1 MKKFAEF
8 IIEAK
13 EVDDEFDDEKSDG
26 EYGQEGG
33 MAKSQLR
40 MLISAARRLHTL
52 LDDEDELPGH
62 IIANLVLATDYVTGA
77 ADYMESEMADEEDF
91 NEE

>member
-1 MKKFAEF
+1 MKSFKEMLA
-8 IIEAK
+8 EAK
-13 EVDDEFDDEKSDG
+13 HEDDG

-40 MLISAARRLHTL
+40 MIIAAAKRLHTL
-52 LDDEDELPGH
+52 LEDDDELPGH
-62 IIANLVLATDYVTGA
+62 VIANIVLATDYITGA

-91 NEE
+91 DSDE

>member
-1 MKKFAEF
+1 MKTFKQILA
-8 IIEAK
+8 EAK
-13 EVDDEFDDEKSDG
+13 DEG

-40 MLISAARRLHTL
+40 MMIAAAKRLHTML
-52 LDDEDELPGH
+52 GDDDELPGH
-62 IIANLVLATDYVTGA
+62 IVADLVLATDYITSA
-77 ADYMESEMADEEDF
+77 ADYMESELADEDEF

>member
-1 MKKFAEF
+1 MKTFKEMLA
-8 IIEAK
+8 EAK
-13 EVDDEFDDEKSDG
+13 DENDG

-40 MLISAARRLHTL
+40 MIISAAKRLHSL
-52 LDDEDELPGH
+52 LEDDDELPGH
-62 IIANLVLATDYVTGA
+62 VIANIVLATDYITGA

-91 NEE
+91 DSDE

>member
-1 MKKFAEF
+1 MKSFKEMLA
-8 IIEAK
+8 EAK
-13 EVDDEFDDEKSDG
+13 DENDG

-40 MLISAARRLHTL
+40 MIISAAKRLHSL
-52 LDDEDELPGH
+52 LEDDDELPGH
-62 IIANLVLATDYVTGA
+62 VIANIVLATDYITGA

-91 NEE
+91 DSDE

>member
-1 MKKFAEF
+1 MKTFKQIMAE
-8 IIEAK
+8 A
-13 EVDDEFDDEKSDG
+13 KSDG

-40 MLISAARRLHTL
+40 MIIASAKRLHGML
-52 LDDEDELPGH
+52 GDDDELPGH
-62 IIANLVLATDYVTGA
+62 IVADLVLATDYVTGA
-77 ADYMESEMADEEDF
+77 ADYMESELADENEF

>member
-1 MKKFAEF
+1 MLA
-8 IIEAK
+8 EAK
-13 EVDDEFDDEKSDG
+13 EDDG

-40 MLISAARRLHTL
+40 MIISSAKRLHSL
-52 LDDEDELPGH
+52 LSDDDELPGH
-62 IIANLVLATDYVTGA
+62 VIANIVLATDYITGA

-91 NEE
+91 DSEE

>member
-1 MKKFAEF
+1 MKNFSEF
-8 IIEAK
+8 IE
-13 EVDDEFDDEKSDG
+13 EKDSNDG

-40 MLISAARRLHTL
+40 MLISSAKRLHTL
-52 LDDEDELPGH
+52 LSDDDELPGH
-62 IIANLVLATDYVTGA
+62 VIANLVLATDYVTSA

-91 NEE
+91 NTEEE

>member
-1 MKKFAEF
+1 MKTFKEMLT
-8 IIEAK
+8 EAK
-13 EVDDEFDDEKSDG
+13 EDDG

-40 MLISAARRLHTL
+40 MIISSAKRLHSL
-52 LDDEDELPGH
+52 LSDDDELPGH
-62 IIANLVLATDYVTGA
+62 VIANIVLATDYITGA

-91 NEE
+91 DSDE

>member
-1 MKKFAEF
+1 MKSFKEMLA
-8 IIEAK
+8 EAK
-13 EVDDEFDDEKSDG
+13 DENDG

-40 MLISAARRLHTL
+40 MIIAAAKRLHSL
-52 LDDEDELPGH
+52 LEDDDELPGH
-62 IIANLVLATDYVTGA
+62 VIANIVLATDYITGA

-91 NEE
+91 DSDE

>member
-1 MKKFAEF
+1 MKTFKQILA
-8 IIEAK
+8 EAK
-13 EVDDEFDDEKSDG
+13 DEDDG

-40 MLISAARRLHTL
+40 MIIAASKRLHTML
-52 LDDEDELPGH
+52 ADDDELPGH
-62 IIANLVLATDYVTGA
+62 IIANIVLATDYITGA

-91 NEE
+91 NSEE

>member
-1 MKKFAEF
+1 MKTFKEMLA
-8 IIEAK
+8 EAK
-13 EVDDEFDDEKSDG
+13 EDDG

-40 MLISAARRLHTL
+40 MIISSAKRLHSI

-62 IIANLVLATDYVTGA
+62 IIANIVLATDYITGA
-77 ADYMESEMADEEDF
+77 ADYMESEMADEDDF
-91 NEE
+91 DSDE

>member
-1 MKKFAEF
+1 MKTFKEMLA
-8 IIEAK
+8 EAK
-13 EVDDEFDDEKSDG
+13 DEDEG

-40 MLISAARRLHTL
+40 MIIAASRRLHSML
-52 LDDEDELPGH
+52 ADDDKLPGH
-62 IIANLVLATDYVTGA
+62 VVANIVLATDYITGA

-91 NEE
+91 NSEE

>member
-1 MKKFAEF
+1 MKSFKEMLA
-8 IIEAK
+8 EAK
-13 EVDDEFDDEKSDG
+13 DENDG

-40 MLISAARRLHTL
+40 MIIAAAKRLHTL
-52 LDDEDELPGH
+52 LEDDDELPGH
-62 IIANLVLATDYVTGA
+62 VIANIVLATDYITGA

-91 NEE
+91 DSDE

>member
-1 MKKFAEF
+1 MKTFKQILAE
-8 IIEAK
+8 ANK
-13 EVDDEFDDEKSDG
+13 DDG

-40 MLISAARRLHTL
+40 MIIASSKRLHSL
-52 LDDEDELPGH
+52 LADDDELPGH
-62 IIANLVLATDYVTGA
+62 IIANIVLATDYITGA

-91 NEE
+91 GSEE

>member
-1 MKKFAEF
+1 MKTFKQILAEAAN
-8 IIEAK
+8 E
-13 EVDDEFDDEKSDG
+13 DDNDG

-40 MLISAARRLHTL
+40 MIIASAKRLHSML
-52 LDDEDELPGH
+52 GDDDALPGH
-62 IIANLVLATDYVTGA
+62 IVADIVLATDYITGA

-91 NEE
+91 NSEE